1 METIQPKN
9 KASLQE
15 SDSHNQGQGDDDDN
29 EILIISTIKV
39 NAMEDTQHSIH
50 NTCDEAFA
58 TLEITQPDKKQKI
71 NPQSKVDT
79 GTHSNVLPIRLLC
92 IIPSEKF
99 NNKGNPK
106 PETLEKNEAVLS
118 AYGSSI
124 IKQLGTINIPCK
136 YKEKRINCIFYVTDP
151 SGLAILSLKAC
162 TALKTSLPTLYTQSK
177 STRPGLSN

>member
-71 NPQSKVDT
+71 NPQRKVDT
-79 GTHSNVLPIRLLC
+79 GTHSNVLPIR
-92 IIPSEKF
+92 
-99 NNKGNPK
+99 
-106 PETLEKNEAVLS
+106 
-118 AYGSSI
+118 
-124 IKQLGTINIPCK
+124 
-136 YKEKRINCIFYVTDP
+136 
-151 SGLAILSLKAC
+151 
-162 TALKTSLPTLYTQSK
+162 
-177 STRPGLSN
+177 